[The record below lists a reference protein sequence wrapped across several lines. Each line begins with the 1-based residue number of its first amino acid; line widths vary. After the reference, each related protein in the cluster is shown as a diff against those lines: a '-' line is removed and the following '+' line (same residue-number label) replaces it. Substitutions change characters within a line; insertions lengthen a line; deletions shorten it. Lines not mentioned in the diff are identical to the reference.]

1 MSDEKPDSNRA
12 AMPCSVSL
20 TKPRERMSR
29 DERDW
34 PAVRTVASA
43 RMKELNLTVSE
54 VARKAKM
61 AESTVR
67 GFLGGRSRPHGIT
80 LSGLDEGLGLPAG
93 YLRGVADGQKPESVP
108 TVTAVG
114 RVSDEG
120 KTAFAPTLSLM
131 DVGQGAQK
139 AADYRAYVSMVAREL
154 SDGMTREQRSAA
166 SRFLSD
172 LSSGVLCQ

>member
-1 MSDEKPDSNRA
+1 MN
-12 AMPCSVSL
+12 
-20 TKPRERMSR
+20 R

-34 PAVRTVASA
+34 PAIRTVVSA

-54 VARKAKM
+54 LACKGKM
-61 AESTVR
+61 AQSTVR
-67 GFLGGRSRPHGIT
+67 AFLDGRSRPHGIT

-93 YLRGVADGQKPESVP
+93 CLRAVADGRKPESPP

-120 KTAFAPTLSLM
+120 RTAFAPTLS
-131 DVGQGAQK
+131 
-139 AADYRAYVSMVAREL
+139 E
-154 SDGMTREQRSAA
+154 GMTREQRSAA